1 MRHIIQFN
9 VMDKNF
15 QKNPYNTYQALHSS
29 NSVLWDENLKAY
41 FFGRYEDVNAI
52 LKDVRFTTAPLAV
65 RAEPVMGDRVLAQ
78 MEGEEHHN
86 KRHTVLSKL
95 TGKMFRTRYAALI
108 EETIDRLLMPYLTKG
123 RIDIMNEF
131 GKDYSVLVTLMVLG
145 LPIDRYKDIS
155 LWHTRVSSF
164 VTSLNQ
170 SDEEKEFSLSCSKN
184 IISYLTP
191 LIEEWNKNSS
201 EDLISVLCQKTDD
214 GNHMTTSEIVA
225 LVLNMLLAAIEPAD
239 KTLAYLFYHLLT
251 NPNEL
256 EKIQKDKT
264 LLSDAIAETL
274 RLTSPVQLIP
284 RQTNQAMEFAGISLP
299 ANSLVFCM
307 IGAANRD
314 PDVFMNPNHFIPERK
329 RIRKARP
336 DLIKTAN
343 HLAFGAGMHICVG
356 SAFALMQIELTA
368 NKLLDKLIEICLT
381 DGFLLEEEGL
391 YTRGPSALP
400 ITFMPIAQSSQTE
413 GYSQNLRFMGVPNI
427 VKDYQ
432 QGA

>member
-1 MRHIIQFN
+1 MRHIIKFN
-9 VMDKNF
+9 VMNKDF
-15 QKNPYNTYQALHSS
+15 QKNPYDTYQNVHSS
-29 NSVLWDENLKAY
+29 DAVLWDENLKAY
-41 FFGRYEDVNAI
+41 FWGRYEDVSAI
-52 LKDVRFTTAPLAV
+52 LKDARFTTAPLAV

-78 MEGEEHHN
+78 MEGHEHHS
-86 KRHTVLSKL
+86 KRHAILSQL
-95 TGKMFRTRYAALI
+95 TGKIFRTRYASII
-108 EETIDRLLMPYLTKG
+108 EETTDQLLIPHLPKG
-123 RIDIMNEF
+123 RIDIINEF

-155 LWHTRVSSF
+155 IWHKGVASF
-164 VTSLNQ
+164 ITSLNQ
-170 SDEEKEFSLSCSKN
+170 SDEEREFSLSCSKN

-191 LIEEWNKNSS
+191 LIEKWDKNSS
-201 EDLISVLCQKTDD
+201 EDLISVLCQKTNN
-214 GNHMTTSEIVA
+214 GSNMTTSEIVA

-251 NPNEL
+251 NPKEL
-256 EKIQKDKT
+256 EKIQNDRT
-264 LLSDAIAETL
+264 LLGDAITETL

-314 PDVFMNPNHFIPERK
+314 PTVFIDPNNFILERK
-329 RIRKARP
+329 RFGKIGPNPIR
-336 DLIKTAN
+336 TAN
-343 HLAFGAGMHICVG
+343 HLAFGAGVHVCVG

-368 NKLLDKLIEICLT
+368 NRILDTLTKISLT

-400 ITFMPIAQSSQTE
+400 ITFVPISQP
-413 GYSQNLRFMGVPNI
+413 S
-427 VKDYQ
+427 
-432 QGA
+432 

>member
-9 VMDKNF
+9 IMDKSF
-15 QKNPYNTYQALHSS
+15 QNNPYKTYQAIHSS

-78 MEGEEHHN
+78 MEGDEHHK
-86 KRHTVLSKL
+86 KRHAVLSKL
-95 TGKMFRTRYAALI
+95 TGKMFRTRYAPLI
-108 EETIDRLLMPYLTKG
+108 EETIDRLLMPYLAKG
-123 RIDIMNEF
+123 RINIMNEF

-155 LWHTRVSSF
+155 IWHKGIASF

-191 LIEEWNKNSS
+191 LIEEWDKNSS

-214 GNHMTTSEIVA
+214 GNNMTTSEIVA

-256 EKIQKDKT
+256 EKIQNDRT
-264 LLSDAIAETL
+264 VLGDAITETL

-299 ANSLVFCM
+299 ANSLIFCM

-314 PDVFMNPNHFIPERK
+314 PNVFMEPNNFIPKRK
-329 RIRKARP
+329 RIRKTEP

-343 HLAFGAGMHICVG
+343 HLAFGAGIHICVG

-368 NKLLDKLIEICLT
+368 NRLLDKLLKISLI

-400 ITFMPIAQSSQTE
+400 ITFTPISQSSQT
-413 GYSQNLRFMGVPNI
+413 GIHSQGL
-427 VKDYQ
+427 
-432 QGA
+432 

>member
-1 MRHIIQFN
+1 MVRRIIEFN

-15 QKNPYNTYQALHSS
+15 QKNPYDTYQTVHSS
-29 NSVLWDENLKAY
+29 NAVLWDENLKAY

-52 LKDVRFTTAPLAV
+52 LRDTRFTTAPLAI

-78 MEGEEHHN
+78 MEGDEHHS
-86 KRHTVLSKL
+86 KRHAILSKL
-95 TGKMFRTRYAALI
+95 TGKMFRTHYAHLI
-108 EETIDRLLMPYLTKG
+108 EETIDRLLIPYLTKG
-123 RIDIMNEF
+123 KIDIINEF
-131 GKDYSVLVTLMVLG
+131 GKDYSVLVTLRILG

-155 LWHTRVSSF
+155 IWHNGIASF

-191 LIEEWNKNSS
+191 LIEKWDKNSS
-201 EDLISVLCQKTDD
+201 EDLISVLCQKTNND
-214 GNHMTTSEIVA
+214 NNMTTSEIVA

-251 NPNEL
+251 NLNEL
-256 EKIQKDKT
+256 EKVQNDRT
-264 LLSDAIAETL
+264 RLGDAITETL

-284 RQTNQAMEFAGISLP
+284 RQTNQTMEFAGISLP
-299 ANSLVFCM
+299 ANSLIFCM

-314 PDVFMNPNHFIPERK
+314 PDIFEDPNSFIPERK
-329 RIRKARP
+329 RIRKTSP
-336 DLIKTAN
+336 DLMKSAN
-343 HLAFGAGMHICVG
+343 HLAFGAGIHICVG

-368 NKLLDKLIEICLT
+368 NRLLDKLNEISLT

-400 ITFMPIAQSSQTE
+400 ITFIPISQPSQTGIHAQS
-413 GYSQNLRFMGVPNI
+413 M
-427 VKDYQ
+427 
-432 QGA
+432 

>member
-1 MRHIIQFN
+1 MVRHIIQFN

-15 QKNPYNTYQALHSS
+15 QKNPYDTYKTVHSS

-41 FFGRYEDVNAI
+41 FFGRYEDVNSI
-52 LKDVRFTTAPLAV
+52 LRDARFTTAPLAI

-78 MEGEEHHN
+78 MEGDEHHS
-86 KRHTVLSKL
+86 KRHAVLSKL
-95 TGKMFRTRYAALI
+95 TGKMFRTRYAPLI
-108 EETIDRLLMPYLTKG
+108 EKTIDRLLMPYLAKG

-155 LWHTRVSSF
+155 MWHKGVASF

-170 SDEEKEFSLSCSKN
+170 SNEEKEFSLSCSKN

-191 LIEEWNKNSS
+191 LIEEWDKNSS

-214 GNHMTTSEIVA
+214 GKSMTTSEIVA

-256 EKIQKDKT
+256 EKIQTDRT
-264 LLSDAIAETL
+264 ALGDAITETL

-299 ANSLVFCM
+299 ANSLIFCI

-314 PDVFMNPNHFIPERK
+314 PDVFMEPNNFIPERK
-329 RIRKARP
+329 RIHKTSP

-368 NKLLDKLIEICLT
+368 NRLLDKLNEISLT
-381 DGFLLEEEGL
+381 DGFLLEKEGL

-400 ITFMPIAQSSQTE
+400 ITFIPISQSSQTAIH
-413 GYSQNLRFMGVPNI
+413 SQNL
-427 VKDYQ
+427 
-432 QGA
+432 

>member
-1 MRHIIQFN
+1 MRNVIKFN

-15 QKNPYNTYQALHSS
+15 QKNPYNIYQTVHSS

-41 FFGRYEDVNAI
+41 FFGHYEDVSAI
-52 LKDVRFTTAPLAV
+52 LKDARFTTAPLAV

-78 MEGEEHHN
+78 MEGHEHHS
-86 KRHTVLSKL
+86 KRHAILSKL
-95 TGKMFRTRYAALI
+95 TGKMFRTHYTKII
-108 EETIDRLLMPYLTKG
+108 EEIIDQLLMPHLAKG
-123 RIDIMNEF
+123 KIDIINEF

-155 LWHTRVSSF
+155 MWHKGVASF

-170 SDEEKEFSLSCSKN
+170 SDEEKEFSLSCSKD

-191 LIEEWNKNSS
+191 LIEEWDKNAS
-201 EDLISVLCQKTDD
+201 EDLISVLCQKTNDA
-214 GNHMTTSEIVA
+214 NSMTTSEIVA

-251 NPNEL
+251 HPNEL
-256 EKIQKDKT
+256 EKIQNDRR
-264 LLSDAIAETL
+264 LLGDAITETL

-284 RQTNQAMEFAGISLP
+284 RQTNQAIEFAGVTLP
-299 ANSLVFCM
+299 ADSLVFCM

-314 PDVFMNPNHFIPERK
+314 PDVFVNPNHFIPERK
-329 RIRKARP
+329 RDSKTGA

-343 HLAFGAGMHICVG
+343 HLAFGAGVHVCVG

-368 NKLLDKLIEICLT
+368 NRLLDKLIDISLT
-381 DGFLLEEEGL
+381 DDFILEEEGL

-400 ITFMPIAQSSQTE
+400 ITFIPISQL
-413 GYSQNLRFMGVPNI
+413 SQMRVHS
-427 VKDYQ
+427 
-432 QGA
+432 